1 MKTSLRKF
9 VAAAAL
15 ALNVPLAAAQ
25 TAILTFDDLATTVAP
40 AGYFGIDAPASY
52 QGFDFSN
59 ATGTGSS
66 WYWAPG
72 ADPYGSIG
80 TTNISATPSKP
91 GVYDASVIS
100 STTPFTLQSM
110 VFSGQAG
117 PIGIELVDIHGNSHF
132 LGANFNSPTDLGTG
146 NASTS
151 FGGTFALTEGLLEAG
166 NTGYWYFFVNTE
178 QPATWLTEIAIWGE
192 GNTFAVDHIAVT
204 PVPEPGTYALMAL
217 GLGGVILVARR
228 RRGTASS
235 GTVPQAA

>member
-1 MKTSLRKF
+1 MKTSLRRF

-15 ALNVPLAAAQ
+15 ALSVPLAAAQ
-25 TAILTFDDLATTVAP
+25 TAILTFDDLAASAGP
-40 AGYFGIDAPASY
+40 AGFFGTDAPASY

-110 VFSGQAG
+110 VFSGLSG
-117 PIGIELVDIHGNSHF
+117 PIGIELVDIHGNSHY
-132 LGANFNSPTDLGTG
+132 LGANFNSPSDLGTG
-146 NASTS
+146 DASTS
-151 FGGTFALTEGLLEAG
+151 FGGTFALTDGWTEPG
-166 NTGYWYFFVNTE
+166 NTGAWYFFVNNE
-178 QPATWLTEIAIWGE
+178 QPTTLLTEIAIWGE

-217 GLGGVILVARR
+217 GLVGVGLVARR
-228 RRGTASS
+228 RRHSD
-235 GTVPQAA
+235 AAAAPAAA

>member
-15 ALNVPLAAAQ
+15 ALSVPLAAAQ
-25 TAILTFDDLATTVAP
+25 TVILTFDDLAASAGP
-40 AGYFGIDAPASY
+40 AGFFGTDAPFTY

-72 ADPYGSIG
+72 ADPYMSIG
-80 TTNISATPSKP
+80 TTNISATPSAP

-100 STTPFTLQSM
+100 SSTPFTLQSI

-117 PIGIELVDIHGNSHF
+117 PIGIELVDIDGNSHY
-132 LGANFNSPTDLGTG
+132 LGPNFNSPSDLGTG
-146 NASTS
+146 DASTS
-151 FGGTFALTEGLLEAG
+151 FGGTFALTEGWVEPG
-166 NTGYWYFFVNTE
+166 NTGYWVFFVNNE
-178 QPATWLTEIAIWGE
+178 KPDTWLTEIAIWGE
-192 GNTFAVDHIAVT
+192 GNTFAVDNIAVT

-217 GLGGVILVARR
+217 GLAGVVLVARR
-228 RRGTASS
+228 RRGS
-235 GTVPQAA
+235 AAAATPLAA